1 MIMSKAAS
9 AAKQVLQISAMV
21 VIFGAMMMAQT
32 RSVQEPGSRIGPL
45 VSPVAAGQNGTSLR
59 DTGTGGGFTAISDLP
74 AGAPASLPPGNT
86 GGIPT
91 TEMLIGAGDMLEVS
105 VYSAPDYIKQVRV
118 SASGEITL
126 PLSGTVKVGG
136 LTTSQAE
143 TLIAKKLSDGKFF
156 NDPKVSVLE
165 KEFATQGI
173 SVLGEVQKPGI
184 YPLPGTRSLYD
195 ALSAAGGTT
204 ARAGNI
210 VSLTHRNDPQNR
222 KVVTLSYDGKASDQ
236 ANIPVYPGDTVVVSK
251 AGVVYV
257 TGDVHLPG
265 GFIMENAHM
274 TVLQAV
280 AMAQGANPT
289 ASLDGAR
296 LIRNS
301 GQGSKPEEISIPLK
315 KILSAK
321 MADINLQPN
330 DIVFVPSSAAK
341 SAGRRTLD
349 AIVQTATGMAVY
361 GKVP

>member
-1 MIMSKAAS
+1 MMM
-9 AAKQVLQISAMV
+9 LL
-21 VIFGAMMMAQT
+21 GAMTMAQT
-32 RSVQEPGSRIGPL
+32 RSVQEPRSRIGPL
-45 VSPVAAGQNGTSLR
+45 VVPVAPGQNGTSLR
-59 DTGTGGGFTAISDLP
+59 DTGTGGGFTAIGEPS
-74 AGAPASLPPGNT
+74 AGAETALPPGNS

-91 TEMLIGAGDMLEVS
+91 TEMLIGAGDLLEIS
-105 VYSAPDYIKQVRV
+105 VYGAPDYIKQVRV
-118 SASGEITL
+118 SATGEITV

-222 KVVTLSYDGKASDQ
+222 TVVTLSYDGKTSDQ
-236 ANIPVYPGDTVVVSK
+236 ANVPVYPGDTVVVSK

-289 ASLDGAR
+289 AALDGAR

-321 MADINLQPN
+321 APDQNLQPN

-349 AIVQTATGMAVY
+349 AIVQAATGMAIY